1 MENSAINNSCISTK
15 SFKEKRTMHSKSET
29 VEVYMVSDTDD
40 VIDTPLIDFY
50 EIFSS
55 HKKHQM
61 KEKANVFLIVLNYY
75 IMNFIKQTL

>member
-40 VIDTPLIDFY
+40 VIDTPFNRLLRNFQLAQETSNERESECIPDSI
-50 EIFSS
+50 E
-55 HKKHQM
+55 
-61 KEKANVFLIVLNYY
+61 LL
-75 IMNFIKQTL
+75 NFIKQTL